1 MSSNSSLEKL
11 ELLRNMFSREISE
24 TDLDIAISDLE
35 GWDSIMMVRL
45 MMNLEQ
51 QVGRELSEEE
61 MVSMTSVRD
70 VERLLN
76 AS

>member
-1 MSSNSSLEKL
+1 MSSNSSQEKL
-11 ELLRNMFSREISE
+11 ELLRNMFSRDISE
-24 TDLDIAISDLE
+24 ADLDIAISDLE

-70 VERLLN
+70 VERLLE

>member
-1 MSSNSSLEKL
+1 MSSNSSKEKL
-11 ELLRNMFSREISE
+11 ELLRNMFSRDISE
-24 TDLDIAISDLE
+24 ADMDIAISDLD

-61 MVSMTSVRD
+61 MISMTSVRD
-70 VERLLN
+70 VERLLE